1 MPIIKN
7 VSARVHSISIADT
20 ADLNP
25 KGEPKKKMHRIL
37 PGQTIDVPEDM
48 HAKIMASPSGRGGE
62 LVDWDRP
69 MPKPEGMSL
78 TSLDDEKALL
88 AVGTCKDQDILL
100 MWAKRDSRP
109 LVKSAIDARLKVL
122 VISPPPPPPAPPA
135 WPVPPKG

>member
-7 VSARVHSISIADT
+7 VSARVHSISITDT
-20 ADLNP
+20 RDS
-25 KGEPKKKMHRIL
+25 KKKMHRIL

-109 LVKSAIDARLKVL
+109 LVKSAIDARLKAL
-122 VISPPPPPPAPPA
+122 VIHPPAPPAPPA